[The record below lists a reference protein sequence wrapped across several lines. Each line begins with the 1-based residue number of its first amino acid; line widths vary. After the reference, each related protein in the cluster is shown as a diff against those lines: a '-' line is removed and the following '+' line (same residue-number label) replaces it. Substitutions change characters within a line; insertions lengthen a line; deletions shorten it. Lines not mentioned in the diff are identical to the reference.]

1 MVEPTIRSM
10 VADIQREVLET
21 ADLPPTR
28 AAELQNA
35 LSSLLGNCNKEVTA
49 ADLDYKLVLL
59 GAMRSEEKANRA
71 RIAAETTPQYRRYR
85 EAKDAR
91 DTCLELLRSLRA
103 YLRNAAEEMR
113 MEK

>member
-1 MVEPTIRSM
+1 MAEVSIRGM

-28 AAELQNA
+28 AAELQNS
-35 LSSLLGNCNKEVTA
+35 LSSLLGSCNTEMTA

-113 MEK
+113 LEK

>member
-1 MVEPTIRSM
+1 M

-35 LSSLLGNCNKEVTA
+35 LGSLLGSCNKEVTA

-71 RIAAETTPQYRRYR
+71 RIAAETTPQYKRFR

-113 MEK
+113 LEK